1 MTTPQPV
8 AIRSATAADAPALLD
23 IFTRSI
29 TELAPPFYAP
39 PQVAAWASALN
50 ADRALALITDN
61 TTYVA
66 EFPGVGAEGQV
77 IGFATFAE
85 PDEFDML
92 YVDPT
97 VVMRGV
103 GTALTS
109 VVEQH
114 ARSRGV
120 HELKATVSDC
130 ARLAFE
136 SFGFRHEQPH
146 TRILDGHEFSV
157 TLMSRAMR

>member
-1 MTTPQPV
+1 MTTAQPV
-8 AIRSATAADAPALLD
+8 AVRPATAADAPALLD

-39 PQVAAWASALN
+39 PQVAAWAAALN
-50 ADRALALITDN
+50 ADRALALITDH

-66 EFPGVGAEGQV
+66 ELEGAATPARAV
-77 IGFATFAE
+77 GFATFAE
-85 PDEFDML
+85 PEEFDML
-92 YVDPT
+92 YVDPA

-103 GTALTS
+103 GAALAA

-114 ARSRGV
+114 ARFRGV

-146 TRILDGHEFSV
+146 TRVLDGHEFSV
-157 TLMSRAMR
+157 TLMSLPLR